1 MRNFDHRI
9 TTAFLAAALLTL
21 TTSGCSQPKS
31 GTYFKP
37 EITARHDG
45 FFSYD
50 ITFKLDAVNRI
61 DWTRDTDNQITNTK
75 ASVGAEIRE
84 VTLNVTVHYS
94 QGTTHETQAFD
105 AKWQIGESL
114 IVNVPMTAV
123 IQGYDIKGTG
133 YLFDE
138 SGAFLGTVPIESSFR
153 TTSK

>member
-1 MRNFDHRI
+1 MHHLDTRI
-9 TTAFLAAALLTL
+9 AAVICVVALFAA
-21 TTSGCSQPKS
+21 SGCSQPKS

-50 ITFKLDAVNRI
+50 ITFKLNAVNRI
-61 DWTRDTDNQITNTK
+61 DWSRDADNQVTNVKTPVVTDLRD
-75 ASVGAEIRE
+75 A
-84 VTLNVTVHYS
+84 TLNVTVHYS

-114 IVNVPMTAV
+114 IVNVPMTAT

-133 YLFDE
+133 YLYDE
-138 SGAFLGTVPIESSFR
+138 SGTYLGTVPIQSSFR
-153 TTSK
+153 TTSE

>member
-1 MRNFDHRI
+1 MQHFDNRI
-9 TTAFLAAALLTL
+9 IAVALAIALFAV
-21 TTSGCSQPKS
+21 SGCSEPKS
-31 GTYFKP
+31 GTYFEP
-37 EITARHDG
+37 EITVRHDG

-50 ITFKLDAVNRI
+50 ITFKLNAVNRI
-61 DWTRDTDNQITNTK
+61 DWSRDADNEVTNTK
-75 ASVGAEIRE
+75 APVGTEIRE

-94 QGTTHETQAFD
+94 QGTIHETPAFD

-114 IVNVPMTAV
+114 IVNVPMTAT

>member
-1 MRNFDHRI
+1 MQHLDNRI
-9 TTAFLAAALLTL
+9 IAVAFAIALFAA
-21 TTSGCSQPKS
+21 SGCSQPKS
-31 GTYFKP
+31 GTYFEP
-37 EITARHDG
+37 EITTRHDG

-50 ITFKLDAVNRI
+50 ITFKLNGVNRI
-61 DWTRDTDNQITNTK
+61 DWTRDADNQVTNTK
-75 ASVGAEIRE
+75 APVGTEIRE

-133 YLFDE
+133 YLYDE
-138 SGAFLGTVPIESSFR
+138 SGTYLGKVPIQSSFR